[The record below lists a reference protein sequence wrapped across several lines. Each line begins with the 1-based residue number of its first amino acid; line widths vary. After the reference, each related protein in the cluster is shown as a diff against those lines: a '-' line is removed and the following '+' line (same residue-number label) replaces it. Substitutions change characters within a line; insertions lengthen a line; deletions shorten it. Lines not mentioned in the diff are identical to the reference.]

1 LGVLGFLLS
10 CYNYLI
16 VQRRKDKDEQ
26 QKRLSDV
33 RLRIGQQRQDAMEL
47 AVVAQLAAMGKK
59 QTLQDILMLA
69 RQAGRPDL
77 TDQLEKPLADAE
89 AQLREVDARVKEILA
104 LTVPATG
111 KIEAFLKIEESYGKL
126 LGA

>member
-1 LGVLGFLLS
+1 
-10 CYNYLI
+10 
-16 VQRRKDKDEQ
+16 
-26 QKRLSDV
+26 
-33 RLRIGQQRQDAMEL
+33 MEL